1 MSDLV
6 RYTKPML
13 GVLTVL
19 HLGTVVRST
28 WTELGASSGL
38 AHADGSP
45 LGGDFVNMLVAA
57 KLMLA
62 GRMAEIYQPEMFM
75 AFERSLVPTDVG
87 LRLWAYPPHSLLF
100 VWPLGYLDYWAGFIL
115 WSALGLAVLIC
126 GARRAGF
133 DWLETAIIALSPAA
147 WASVY
152 FGQTGNLAAGLLL
165 LALAAPRGGPVAAA
179 LLTIKPQAGF
189 LLPVLWAIER
199 KFVAIAIAGGV
210 AIALGALAL
219 VLFGPAAWRD
229 YLGPTLGLLNTLER
243 EGEGGFMAM
252 IPSVFIGMRNIVGD
266 ATIASYVHWAVAAAA
281 ATFAI
286 WAMLRADDERGRW
299 AIVIAAMAVITPYI
313 HIYDLAPVLV
323 AALIVFNRWQPAST
337 NARAIAALVMLFVWA
352 LPLLT
357 VLGNKATIPVG
368 PIVPIALLIVSAIRV
383 PNSSS
388 VPSLALTEKSQS

>member
-6 RYTKPML
+6 RYTKPVL

-19 HLGTVVRST
+19 HLGTALRSA
-28 WTELGASSGL
+28 WAELGASSGL
-38 AHADGSP
+38 AHVDGSP
-45 LGGDFVNMLVAA
+45 LGGDFVNMVVAA
-57 KLMLA
+57 RLMLT
-62 GRMAEIYQPEMFM
+62 GRVAEIYQPEMFM
-75 AFERSLVPTDVG
+75 AFERSLVPTDIG

-100 VWPLGYLDYWAGFIL
+100 VWPLGPLDYWAGFIA
-115 WSALGLAVLIC
+115 WSVLGLAVLVW

-189 LLPVLWAIER
+189 LLPVLWLIER
-199 KFVAIAIAGGV
+199 RFFAIAIAGGV
-210 AIALGALAL
+210 AAALGLL
-219 VLFGPAAWRD
+219 SLLLFGPGVWRD

-266 ATIASYVHWAVAAAA
+266 ATIASYVHWAVAIVAAA
-281 ATFAI
+281 FAI
-286 WAMLRADDERGRW
+286 WAMLRAEDERARW
-299 AIVIAAMAVITPYI
+299 AVVIAAMAVITPYI

-323 AALIVFNRWQPAST
+323 AALLVFNRWQAAST
-337 NARAIAALVMLFVWA
+337 NARAVAALVMVLVWA

-357 VLGNKATIPVG
+357 VIGNKAAIPVG
-368 PIVPIALLIVSAIRV
+368 PFVLIALLIVSAIRV
-383 PNSSS
+383 PNSSPI
-388 VPSLALTEKSQS
+388 PSLALTEKSRS

>member
-6 RYTKPML
+6 RFTKPML

-28 WTELGASSGL
+28 WAELGASSGL

-45 LGGDFVNMLVAA
+45 LGGDFVNMVVAA
-57 KLMLA
+57 KLMLT
-62 GRMAEIYQPEMFM
+62 GRAAEIYQPEMFM
-75 AFERSLVPTDVG
+75 AFERSLVPTDIG

-100 VWPLGYLDYWAGFIL
+100 VWPVGYLDYWTGFVL
-115 WSALGLAVLIC
+115 WSVLGLAVLVW

-133 DWLETAIIALSPAA
+133 DWLETAIVALSPAA

-179 LLTIKPQAGF
+179 LLTIKPQGGG
-189 LLPVLWAIER
+189 LLPVLWLIER
-199 KFVAIAIAGGV
+199 RFVAVAIAAGI
-210 AIALGALAL
+210 AIALGVLSL
-219 VLFGPAAWRD
+219 VLFGVDAWRD
-229 YLGPTLGLLNTLER
+229 YFGPTLGLLNTLER
-243 EGEGGFMAM
+243 EGDGGFMAM
-252 IPSVFIGMRNIVGD
+252 IPSIFIAMRNIVGD
-266 ATIASYVHWAVAAAA
+266 ATIASYVHWAAAIVAAA
-281 ATFAI
+281 FAI
-286 WAMLRADDERGRW
+286 WSLVRADDERARW

-323 AALIVFNRWQPAST
+323 AALLVFNRWRDAPV
-337 NARAIAALVMLFVWA
+337 NARAVAALTMVFVWA

-357 VLGNKATIPVG
+357 VIGNKASVPVG
-368 PIVPIALLIVSAIRV
+368 PLVLIALFVVAALRV

-388 VPSLALTEKSQS
+388 VPNLALTEKSQS